1 MTIHPLDALV
11 ILAYLGLML
20 ILGLA
25 LSRRA
30 GSSTQ
35 EFFLSGRRLPWFVA
49 GTSMAATTFASDTP
63 LVVTELVR
71 RQGIGGNW
79 IWVNFAISHVVTT
92 FLLARLWRRSGV
104 TTDVELC
111 ELRYS
116 GRGAASLRAFKGLFY
131 ALVTNVVVLGWVI
144 LGMTAIAG
152 IFGVPKLVTLAA
164 CIVLASLYAS
174 LAGLWGVVLTDL
186 LQLAVALAGAVILA
200 VKVLAAEGGLAGLRL
215 RLPALTDAAGEPAA
229 RLAPLAGFDWA
240 SPGFRGAFMGFAV
253 AILVQWWSWK
263 YSDGGG
269 VLIQRMNSSRSERDS
284 LLATL
289 WFAVVTYVIRP
300 WPWYLVALVSLWVL
314 PDMADHKA
322 VYPAMMARYLG
333 PGLLGLVLASMLAAF
348 MSTIDTHMNLASS
361 YFVHDVYR
369 RFLRRDADERHYVAA
384 ARWSGI
390 GIVLLGSLVAWRSES
405 ISDLFTFLL
414 QLVAGAGAVFLLRW
428 FWWRINAWSEISAML
443 ASLLVASLLNLANEG
458 QWFAHRFATWEIFLW
473 NVGLS
478 GAVWLAVAFLAP
490 PTDEANLRGFVAR
503 TRPLGLWPARFWPEG
518 RRRPLGASAGRTW
531 ANILAGVALIYGL
544 LFGAGQALFG
554 RAPQAVLLLG
564 AALAGGLVLA
574 RNLRREPA

>member
-1 MTIHPLDALV
+1 MSIHPLDALV
-11 ILAYLGLML
+11 ILVYLGLML
-20 ILGLA
+20 AIGLA
-25 LSRRA
+25 FSRRA

-35 EFFLSGRRLPWFVA
+35 EFFLSGRSLPWFVA

-116 GRGAASLRAFKGLFY
+116 GRGAACLRAFKGLFY

-186 LQLAVALAGAVILA
+186 LQLAVALTGAVILA
-200 VKVLAAEGGLAGLRL
+200 VKVLAAEGGLSGLRE
-215 RLPALTDAAGEPAA
+215 RLPALADAAGEPAA

-253 AILVQWWSWK
+253 AVLVQWWSWK

-269 VLIQRMNSSRSERDS
+269 VLIQRMNSSRTERDS

-300 WPWYLVALVSLWVL
+300 WPWYLV
-314 PDMADHKA
+314 
-322 VYPAMMARYLG
+322 G
-333 PGLLGLVLASMLAAF
+333 PGQPVGP
-348 MSTIDTHMNLASS
+348 
-361 YFVHDVYR
+361 
-369 RFLRRDADERHYVAA
+369 
-384 ARWSGI
+384 
-390 GIVLLGSLVAWRSES
+390 
-405 ISDLFTFLL
+405 
-414 QLVAGAGAVFLLRW
+414 AGHG
-428 FWWRINAWSEISAML
+428 
-443 ASLLVASLLNLANEG
+443 
-458 QWFAHRFATWEIFLW
+458 
-473 NVGLS
+473 
-478 GAVWLAVAFLAP
+478 
-490 PTDEANLRGFVAR
+490 
-503 TRPLGLWPARFWPEG
+503 RPQG
-518 RRRPLGASAGRTW
+518 RLPGDDGPLPG
-531 ANILAGVALIYGL
+531 AGVAGP
-544 LFGAGQALFG
+544 GAGLD
-554 RAPQAVLLLG
+554 
-564 AALAGGLVLA
+564 AGGLHVHHRHPHEPGQQLLRPRRVPALHQA
-574 RNLRREPA
+574 RRGRASLRGHCALVGHRHRRPG

>member
-1 MTIHPLDALV
+1 MSIHPLDALV
-11 ILAYLGLML
+11 ILVYLGLML
-20 ILGLA
+20 AIGLA
-25 LSRRA
+25 FSRRA

-35 EFFLSGRRLPWFVA
+35 EFFLSGRSLPWFVA

-116 GRGAASLRAFKGLFY
+116 GRGAACLRAFKGLFY

-186 LQLAVALAGAVILA
+186 LQLAVALTGAVILA
-200 VKVLAAEGGLAGLRL
+200 VKVLAAEGGLSGLRE
-215 RLPALTDAAGEPAA
+215 RLPALADAAGEPAA

-253 AILVQWWSWK
+253 AVLVQWWSWK

-369 RFLRRDADERHYVAA
+369 RFIKRDAGERHYVAI

-390 GIVLLGSLVAWRSES
+390 GIVVLGSLVAWRSTS
-405 ISDLFTFLL
+405 ISALFTFLL

-458 QWFAHRFATWEIFLW
+458 RWFAHHFASWEIFLW

-490 PTDEANLRGFVAR
+490 PTDEEHLRRFVAR
-503 TRPLGLWPARFWPEG
+503 TRPLGLWPARLWPDG

-531 ANILAGVALIYGL
+531 ANILGGVALIYGL

-554 RAPQAVLLLG
+554 RAPQAALLLG